1 MNKYAHQI
9 INTENKCTE
18 DNSENKLNIS
28 CRNWVWYPRCRLSPL
43 PPHTD
48 TTYFLDLWNTPCVF
62 HLRIV
67 EIWILWILLLI
78 PLYFCQ
84 DVSLIVWLRVYAVL
98 ISVAPFLFIGNCK
111 SFFFF
116 EFGNYKSLHIL
127 VVSAWVIRSD
137 TKTWMIN
144 LFHSFDYRDWFK
156 HADQLNWSNLIRAF
170 QIKTAGGLYI
180 FF

>member
-1 MNKYAHQI
+1 MQ
-9 INTENKCTE
+9 
-18 DNSENKLNIS
+18 KLSLI
-28 CRNWVWYPRCRLSPL
+28 SPL
-43 PPHTD
+43 PPIPTPTPYRHHLFPRPLKYTMCFSSENCWNMN
-48 TTYFLDLWNTPCVF
+48 TLNTSSNTIIFLSGCFIDC
-62 HLRIV
+62 
-67 EIWILWILLLI
+67 
-78 PLYFCQ
+78 
-84 DVSLIVWLRVYAVL
+84 LRVYAVL

-127 VVSAWVIRSD
+127 VSAWVIRSD